1 MELLIDDCMILD
13 YGRLLIHKPTREIME
28 NFHRFRFS
36 LNEGQVPT
44 EHEKLGTPRKITVQW
59 ITYSSEPLEPVRQL
73 LKSKGV
79 QVADLKEETLS
90 LEDAFI
96 GLTGKY

>member
-13 YGRLLIHKPTREIME
+13 YGRLLDSQTDPGNHGKLPPFPFLLERGA
-28 NFHRFRFS
+28 S
-36 LNEGQVPT
+36 ST
-44 EHEKLGTPRKITVQW
+44 EHEKLWNTEKNNGQW
-59 ITYSSEPLEPVRQL
+59 ITYSFEPLETVRQL
-73 LKSKGV
+73 LEAKGV